1 MPVIP
6 FFLQKEFDMPNIHST
21 SAKPMAD
28 IRQVITDKIIAML
41 EQGGNE
47 GKARWVKSLKNGMP
61 HNALTKERYYGVNI
75 MLLSSTAASKEYKR
89 NAWLTYKQA
98 ASVGATVRK
107 GEEGTLCVYFQMV
120 EIKKDSTENED
131 EEDNKLFYP
140 MCKPFWLF
148 NVEQIDNLPEEMTS
162 GGNAA
167 QHQFSACELADQ
179 ILKASGA
186 VIHHGFDRAYYHTG
200 KDHICLPKPQA
211 FVSTELY
218 YATALHE
225 LTHWTGHKNRLA
237 RDFNNRFGDAGYAFE
252 ELVAELGAAYL
263 MAQVGLVDT
272 VLIDHASYIESW
284 ISVLKNDKNAI
295 FTASKQAN
303 LAYEYILNLTAN
315 EAKLVA

>member
-1 MPVIP
+1 M
-6 FFLQKEFDMPNIHST
+6 QNAQST

-41 EQGGNE
+41 EEGGNE

-61 HNALTKERYYGVNI
+61 HNALTKERYFGVNI
-75 MLLSSTAASKEYKR
+75 MLLSGTAGSKEYKR

-107 GEEGTLCVYFQMV
+107 GEAGTLCVYFQMV
-120 EIKKDSTENED
+120 EIKKGSTENQD
-131 EEDNKLFYP
+131 EEGHKLFYP

-148 NVEQIDNLPEEMTS
+148 NVEQIDGLPEEMTS
-162 GGNAA
+162 ASNSV
-167 QHQFSACELADQ
+167 QHQFSACEQAEQ

-186 VIHHGFDRAYYHTG
+186 LIQHGFDRAYYHTV
-200 KDHICLPKPQA
+200 KDHICLPQPQA
-211 FVSTELY
+211 FVNSELY

-225 LTHWTGHKNRLA
+225 LTHWTGHKTRLA

-272 VLIDHASYIESW
+272 VLTDHASYIESW
-284 ISVLKNDKNAI
+284 ITVLKNDKNAI

-303 LAYEYILNLTAN
+303 LAYEYILDLASK
-315 EAKLVA
+315 EVKLVA